1 MKTADEILR
10 EHGIAPR
17 PPGKQRYYTTC
28 PQCSAR
34 RSRAHQS
41 NKVLGVTVLS
51 DGVKWGCNHC
61 LWSGGAYYN
70 GKISGHAGQPA
81 ITYDYTNERGE
92 LLFQKVRNPPGNT
105 QRFWQRQPDGR
116 GGWLNNTR
124 NARKVLY
131 RLPDIIEAI
140 ASERTIVV
148 VEGEKDA
155 DNLWRIGV
163 PATCSPDGASDIGKA
178 TKWRREHSEGLR
190 GADIVIIPDHDAAG
204 YAHADATVKTSIPVA
219 KRVRMLKL
227 AKHWPQCPKGGD
239 ASDWLAAGHTRE
251 ELDALIERAPDHGTT
266 EGPDYGSAL
275 RLTFFDECNETVP
288 KRWLIKNVIALGET
302 SSWIAPPGRGKSALH
317 SDICVHL
324 AAGKA
329 WRGHKTKGRFGCV
342 YFAFERADLVK
353 RRNAAYARRYGF
365 KGLPIAVAAQI
376 IDLMH
381 PDCVNV
387 ILATIRAAEERFG
400 VPVRYIVIDTF
411 AKGIAAGGGDED
423 KARDQ
428 NKCLTNLRR
437 LHERADLHIAI
448 VGHTGKDETKGS
460 RGSNAHPADAD
471 LQVQI
476 FGDGDKIKNARV
488 IKGNDQPECELTA
501 FQLESA
507 DLGTDDDGDPITTVI
522 VSDKTFGAQRATTP
536 PGRLPKSAQTALRA
550 LNEAVA
556 ECGGPAP
563 ASDHIPAG
571 VTVTTIDRWRQYAY
585 LRGISPSG
593 ENPRAQQLA
602 FQRAS
607 EHLVGVQAVG
617 ISGDHVWA
625 ISK

>member
-1 MKTADEILR
+1 MKTADEILC
-10 EHGIAPR
+10 EHGIKP
-17 PPGKQRYYTTC
+17 PPGKFSDDFYTTC
-28 PQCSAR
+28 PHCSAS
-34 RSRAHQS
+34 RSPAHREA
-41 NKVLGVTVLS
+41 NCLHVKVTK
-51 DGVKWGCNHC
+51 DGVVWFCNHC
-61 LWSGGAYYN
+61 PWKGGETFKANGRDRGREEFIAVYYYPDDN
-70 GKISGHAGQPA
+70 GVVK
-81 ITYDYTNERGE
+81 
-92 LLFQKVRNPPGNT
+92 
-105 QRFWQRQPDGR
+105 
-116 GGWLNNTR
+116 
-124 NARKVLY
+124 ARKVRPRSGKPKCFWQHLDRRGEWVKTKGDAPRLLY
-131 RLPDIIEAI
+131 RLPELREALANEHSVLI
-140 ASERTIVV
+140 
-148 VEGEKDA
+148 VEGEKDVDSA
-155 DNLWRIGV
+155 YRIGL
-163 PATCSPDGASDIGKA
+163 PATCNPDGATGE
-178 TKWRREHSEGLR
+178 KWRRADSEVLR
-190 GADIVIIPDHDAAG
+190 GADIVIIPDHDEEG
-204 YAHADATVKTSIPVA
+204 YKHANLIAQTSRGIA
-219 KRVRMLKL
+219 KRVRILTL
-227 AKHWPQCPKGGD
+227 AKHWPECPKGGD
-239 ASDWLAAGHTRE
+239 ISDWLAAGHTRE
-251 ELDALIERAPDHGTT
+251 ELDALIEGAPDHGRA
-266 EGPDYGSAL
+266 EKNDYGQPL
-275 RLTFFDECNETVP
+275 KLTFFDECSETAP

-324 AAGKA
+324 AAEKE

-353 RRNAAYARRYGF
+353 RRNAAYAKRYGL
-365 KGLPIAVAAQI
+365 KGLPIAVAAEI

-387 ILATIRAAEERFG
+387 ILATIHAAEERFR
-400 VPVRYIVIDTF
+400 VPVGYIVIDTF

-501 FQLESA
+501 FALESA
-507 DLGTDDDGDPITTVI
+507 NLGTDDDGDPITTVI

-617 ISGDHVWA
+617 IWGDHVWA